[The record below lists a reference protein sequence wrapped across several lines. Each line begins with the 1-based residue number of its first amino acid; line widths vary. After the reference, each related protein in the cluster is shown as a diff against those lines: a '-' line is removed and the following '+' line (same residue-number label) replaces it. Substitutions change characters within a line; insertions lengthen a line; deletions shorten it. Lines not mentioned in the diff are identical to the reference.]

1 MKILSAEF
9 VTSAVK
15 PSQFPRDG
23 KPQVAFAGRS
33 NVGKSSIIN
42 SMLNRKNLVKTSA
55 TPGKTQL
62 INFFLIN
69 DDFYCVD
76 LPGYGYA
83 KAPRAVVDAWAPMI
97 EGYIRES
104 AQLKLVVVLLD
115 IRRKPDERDARLVE
129 WLRHYDVPA
138 LYILTKS
145 DKLKRQEAARAQREI
160 PAILGLDEK
169 PRLTSAKSGQG
180 VVELRTEIG
189 KRLRSSPEEGHVDSE
204 EADKRG

>member
-15 PSQFPRDG
+15 PHQFPKDG

-42 SMLNRKNLVKTSA
+42 ALLNRKNLVKTSS

-69 DDFYCVD
+69 DNFYCVD
-76 LPGYGYA
+76 LPGYGFA
-83 KAPRAVVDAWAPMI
+83 RAPRNVVDQWAPMI

-104 AQLKLVVVLLD
+104 AQLRLVVVLLD
-115 IRRKPDERDARLVE
+115 SRRKPDERDARLVE

-145 DKLKRQEAARAQREI
+145 DKLKRMEAAKAQREI
-160 PAILGLDEK
+160 PAVLELDAK

-180 VVELRTEIG
+180 IVELKNEIA
-189 KRLRSSPEEGHVDSE
+189 RILNTPALS
-204 EADKRG
+204 